1 LSGIRVTYS
10 GLISFVVGLVSVFTG
25 LGFTLIITRELS
37 PEEFGTWSIIG
48 GLTGYV
54 LILEPI
60 ISYWTTREIARGRE
74 SGRTALLS
82 SNLFSGIS
90 SIAYIIII
98 LGFVTLTD
106 VDQEVLLFAVIL
118 IPVLFVR
125 HTLTAIN
132 QGHKPQTGQFGYL
145 AFELTKIPV
154 ALLLIYFLQMGIY
167 GVILTA
173 FIASLVS
180 IVVQLSRTSHKLR
193 GKFKKETLKWWLKF
207 FWLPIYPRIS
217 GLMLISDIIIVTLIL
232 GTVEDIAYWA
242 AAFAVA
248 SIVLIA
254 DRIATPLYPK
264 LLQGG
269 RREYFQE
276 NLIQVFYFAFPLCSM
291 TIIFAR
297 PALFVLNP
305 LYESALSV
313 VIILTFVMFV
323 RMLGGVF
330 QSPLVGIEEVDKNK
344 NSTFKDYLK
353 SKLFYLPTL
362 TIIQQV
368 SYLGSLV
375 IMLLLFADIEPRINL
390 IIYWAIVALI
400 TQIPFTAYLYLLIKR
415 DFSPKINHKAI
426 SKYLGTC
433 FVIFGLTYFFMDN
446 YLVYTESIFEFLPQF
461 MPFAVLSFG
470 SYLVI
475 TFIVDRKTKK
485 LFKSVVKEIFKK

>member
-1 LSGIRVTYS
+1 MSGIRVTYS

-37 PEEFGTWSIIG
+37 PEEFGTWSLIG

-98 LGFVTLTD
+98 LGFVTLID

-193 GKFKKETLKWWLKF
+193 GKFKKETLKRWLKI

-217 GLMLISDIIIVTLIL
+217 GLMLISDIIIVTLIV

-254 DRIATPLYPK
+254 GRIAIPLYPK

-276 NLIQVFYFAFPLCSM
+276 NLIQVFYFAFPFCSM

-323 RMLGGVF
+323 RMLGGLF
-330 QSPLVGIEEVDKNK
+330 QSPLAGIEEVDKNK

-400 TQIPFTAYLYLLIKR
+400 TQIPFTAYLYLLIKK